1 MSGSKSATSKKES
14 KSLKAKNNFFTA
26 AVGSTLMPVV
36 AVLLTAL
43 LPLSALAE
51 DKPMPAAAEPRDDE
65 FRDGKAPTV
74 ITSEKLRIDTARKI
88 GIFTGDVFVNDSQF
102 TMSADEMRVFF
113 NEKENGIDEVVA
125 QGRVVLTQTGGEEN
139 TARGEQAVYTV
150 SKGEIVLTGNPSV
163 KQGANTIS
171 GKVIRFFRNQNKM
184 IVEGGT
190 RLLIY
195 DTEGANPIP
204 AP

>member
-1 MSGSKSATSKKES
+1 M
-14 KSLKAKNNFFTA
+14 KAKNNFFTA

-125 QGRVVLTQTGGEEN
+125 QGRVVLTQTGGGGKHRPGGN
-139 TARGEQAVYTV
+139 RLFTRFPKARLFSRAT
-150 SKGEIVLTGNPSV
+150 
-163 KQGANTIS
+163 
-171 GKVIRFFRNQNKM
+171 
-184 IVEGGT
+184 
-190 RLLIY
+190 
-195 DTEGANPIP
+195 P
-204 AP
+204 A